1 MRYSLVLAVSG
12 AMLVAGCSGAD
23 SPTGPGYTVHAQ
35 GLGNDPDRIRIHE
48 HHKRPFS
55 EPAQG
60 CVETVILTGTIHTLI
75 YAQDNPGGRVHYLS
89 HTNVQ
94 GVTGVGLTS
103 GNRYHLTNV
112 FNAVLNYE
120 FLETKFETN
129 QVFRYR
135 VIGQRPNNNF
145 FIDIHYHLTVTP
157 DGRVTASFVR
167 VDSRCAED
175 G

>member
-1 MRYSLVLAVSG
+1 MRRCLVLALTG
-12 AMLVAGCSGAD
+12 AVLAAGCSNAD
-23 SPTGPGYTVHAQ
+23 SPTGPTFAVHAQ

-48 HHKRPFS
+48 HHTQPFS

-60 CVETVILTGTIHTLI
+60 CVEPVLLTGTIHTHI
-75 YAQDNPGGRVHYLS
+75 YAQDNPGGRVHYSS
-89 HTNVQ
+89 HTNVH
-94 GVTGVGLTS
+94 GVTGVGVIS

-145 FIDIHYHLTVTP
+145 FIDISYHLTITP
-157 DGRVTASFVR
+157 DGRVTASHMR
-167 VDSRCAED
+167 VDSHCAQD